1 MFLTINKTNIIKTM
15 LTYNLTHKQ
24 LSQVLFILLLLFTIS
39 LTSCRKDNISTHDLI
54 QGKWVGQIKIWKRA
68 IMMNGN
74 IVSEIADT
82 TAWTMSGYNLILTF
96 RGDSVDFYS
105 ERPNLVE
112 TYFGGLFK
120 FDTKGL
126 QMIYNPFSFRSSNPQ
141 YGLYQFLAPDQRDY
155 CQMLELTR
163 SKLVLYD
170 RDTISRNPMIIW
182 QQWNTFVK

>member
-1 MFLTINKTNIIKTM
+1 M

-24 LSQVLFILLLLFTIS
+24 LSQVLFTLLLLFDIS

-54 QGKWVGQIKIWKRA
+54 QGKWVGQIKIWKRV

-82 TAWTMSGYNLILTF
+82 TAWTMSGYKLILTF

-112 TYFGGLFK
+112 AYFGGLFK

-163 SKLVLYD
+163 NKLVLYD

-182 QQWNTFVK
+182 QQWNTFVR